1 MKRTVG
7 FIGLGTMGKPM
18 ARNLMKAG
26 FPLVVHN
33 RSRAAVNELVAE
45 GASEAWSPKEVAE
58 RAEVVITCLPDSSD
72 VELVAFGSEGII
84 EGARKGLIYIDMS
97 TISPTVARKVASAMA
112 EKGVEMLDAPV
123 SGGDVGAQAAT
134 LSIMVGGKREVFE
147 SSLEIF
153 QAMGKNIVHVGEN
166 GAGQIVKACNQIVV
180 AATLEAVGEAL
191 VLGAKAGVDPAKIV
205 EAISGGAARCW
216 ALEMRAPSV
225 IKGIFAPGFKG
236 RLHYKDLNIIM
247 EASQDFQV
255 PLPVT
260 AVVHQ
265 LFGALVAAGRGD
277 LDHSAII
284 TVLEDLAQFQA
295 RIAEHK

>member
-45 GASEAWSPKEVAE
+45 GAAEAWSPKEVAE

-72 VELVAFGSEGII
+72 VELVALGAQGLIG
-84 EGARKGLIYIDMS
+84 GARPGLIYIDMS
-97 TISPTVARKVASAMA
+97 TISPLVARKVAAALA
-112 EKGVEMLDAPV
+112 EKGVKMLDAPV
-123 SGGDVGAQAAT
+123 SGGDVGAKAGT
-134 LSIMVGGKREVFE
+134 LAIMVGGKREVFE
-147 SSLEIF
+147 SCLEIF
-153 QAMGKNIVHVGEN
+153 QAMGQNIVHVGGN

-191 VLGAKAGVDPAKIV
+191 VLGARAGVDPAKIV

-216 ALEMRAPSV
+216 ALEVRAPRL
-225 IKGIFAPGFKG
+225 IKGIFTPGFKS

-247 EASQDFQV
+247 QASRDFQV
-255 PLPVT
+255 PLPVS

-265 LFGALVAAGRGD
+265 LFNALLAAGRGE

-284 TVLEDLAQFQA
+284 TVLEDLAGCQA
-295 RIAEHK
+295 RTVGE